1 MEAISSDDVFTFWNF
16 HVVAQSQG
24 ILSFA
29 RSKGKMKY
37 QYDKELAH
45 TTTSKVTSH

>member
-16 HVVAQSQG
+16 HVAAEAQGMPS
-24 ILSFA
+24 SA

-45 TTTSKVTSH
+45 ATPS